1 MLVSLSE
8 LLYIDPAAT
17 SVLITSITS
26 ICVALGA
33 TAIIIW
39 RKLKKNVK
47 KVLKVDENAGKKV
60 EDDLVVYDEQSE
72 VKTEESQNPTQTDK
86 EQPQVNAEGVQDAT
100 DANTDNK

>member
-33 TAIIIW
+33 TAIIVW

-60 EDDLVVYDEQSE
+60 EDDLVVYDENGNVENAENNEQNEQAETTASE
-72 VKTEESQNPTQTDK
+72 TQTNEDK
-86 EQPQVNAEGVQDAT
+86 KD
-100 DANTDNK
+100 

>member
-33 TAIIIW
+33 TAIIVW

-60 EDDLVVYDEQSE
+60 EDDLVVYDEQE
-72 VKTEESQNPTQTDK
+72 IKTDAVAEEK
-86 EQPQVNAEGVQDAT
+86 AT
-100 DANTDNK
+100 DVEEKTDSEANQPSENETKD